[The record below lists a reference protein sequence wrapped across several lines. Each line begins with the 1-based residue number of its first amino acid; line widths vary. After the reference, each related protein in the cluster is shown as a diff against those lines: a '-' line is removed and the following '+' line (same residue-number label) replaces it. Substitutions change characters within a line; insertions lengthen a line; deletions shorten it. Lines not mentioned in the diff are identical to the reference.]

1 MSKDLETIVFSSKK
15 EERSPLTLRETIIG
29 ARNIRSLIAM
39 FVLFFAGLG
48 FFLAGLSSYF
58 HINLLPI
65 TDTSEIVFIPQ
76 GIAMLFYGTG
86 ALGLAIYNLLTI
98 VLNVGSGYNE
108 FSKKESIARL
118 VRLGFPGKNRFI
130 FLSYEFTSIKSVKL
144 LIKQG
149 LNPRCN
155 LLLVLKDR
163 REIPLFPA
171 QVLLNPTETEK
182 KAVELSTFL
191 GVPLENTRI

>member
-1 MSKDLETIVFSSKK
+1 MNQKVIREEIV
-15 EERSPLTLRETIIG
+15 G
-29 ARNIRSLIAM
+29 ARNISTFLVM
-39 FVLFFAGLG
+39 LVLFFAGLG

-58 HINLLPI
+58 QTNLLKI

-86 ALGLAIYNLLTI
+86 AFGIAIYIILTI
-98 VLNVGSGYNE
+98 FWNIGSGYNE
-108 FSKKESIARL
+108 FSKIDETIRII
-118 VRLGFPGKNRFI
+118 RLGFPGKNRTL
-130 FLSYEFTSIKSVKL
+130 FLSYEFQNIRSLKL

-155 LLLVLKDR
+155 ILLILKDK

-171 QVLLNPTETEK
+171 QFLLNPSELEK
-182 KAVELSTFL
+182 KAIQLSKFL
-191 GVPLENTRI
+191 NVPLESLNI

>member
-1 MSKDLETIVFSSKK
+1 MSDLTI
-15 EERSPLTLRETIIG
+15 RENITG
-29 ARNIRSLIAM
+29 SRNLGSFLIM

-58 HINLLPI
+58 HTNLLQI
-65 TDTSEIVFIPQ
+65 TDTSEISFVPQ

-86 ALGLAIYNLLTI
+86 ALGIGSYILLTI
-98 VLNVGSGYNE
+98 VWNIGSGYNE
-108 FSKKESIARL
+108 FSKEENIVRL
-118 VRLGFPGKNRFI
+118 VRLGFPGKNRQI
-130 FLSYEFTSIKSVKL
+130 FLSYEFKSIKNLKF

-155 LLLVLKDR
+155 ILLVLKDK

-171 QVLLNPTETEK
+171 QFLLNPTDTEK
-182 KAVELSTFL
+182 KAIQLSNFL
-191 GVPLENTRI
+191 DVPLESLVV